1 MQRLPNSNRSATKIT
16 HFPNI
21 QAQSCIGLF
30 WRTGYDGHLPGLKT
44 EKICDTIAFCADFGE
59 GEDLPDI
66 KRKAVQAG
74 SSKVN
79 VEDLLE
85 EWSQIRSFRC
95 FGGMRCTAC
104 KFLFFGNI

>member
-1 MQRLPNSNRSATKIT
+1 MQHLPNSNRSATKIT
-16 HFPNI
+16 SFPNS

-30 WRTGYDGHLPGLKT
+30 WRTGCDGHLARTQNGKNMR
-44 EKICDTIAFCADFGE
+44 CHRIAFCADLGE

-66 KRKAVQAG
+66 KRKGVQAG

-95 FGGMRCTAC
+95 FGGMR
-104 KFLFFGNI
+104 KFLFFGNL